1 MLIPSALPSFV
12 SGAKTALGLAW
23 KAGIAAEVLCSLKNS
38 IGGKVYQSKLY
49 LESVDLM
56 AWTLTVII
64 ISIILEAVISHSLK
78 RIVKRFTVTDVG
90 GDEK

>member
-1 MLIPSALPSFV
+1 MEGRNRRGGSVFAQKL
-12 SGAKTALGLAW
+12 
-23 KAGIAAEVLCSLKNS
+23 